1 MRRVT
6 DRVSAVDQARRVR
19 SVRVGRVLLE
29 QGWLRESTPRGR
41 TREGT
46 IVNRFGVPPQFDLP
60 PPLREREPT
69 TGILPPPERERLP
82 TV

>member
-29 QGWLRESTPRGR
+29 QGWLRESTPRGG
-41 TREGT
+41 TRELHTLRDGDHLQLCPAWSPRSRPEPCYH
-46 IVNRFGVPPQFDLP
+46 VNR
-60 PPLREREPT
+60 RHR
-69 TGILPPPERERLP
+69 RHS
-82 TV
+82 